1 MLKRLRKDRRRRE
14 RRRAVRVRVP
24 KLSGAIISLRELFHS
39 CRSAG
44 IREERKRGEKGKEKK
59 KGGKTLA

>member
-1 MLKRLRKDRRRRE
+1 
-14 RRRAVRVRVP
+14 VRVP